1 MTLKRHLPGWR
12 SDTPAAFLL
21 DGRRADTMT
30 LVACV
35 GDSITQGQVSANY
48 VEMLRR
54 RWGPAGF
61 HFINAGVNGDLAFN
75 VANRLDAVIACQP
88 DVVTLLVGTN
98 DVNARFNEKWE
109 QRYRKGQGLPCSPTA
124 EWFRENIETTLTRL
138 STETQARVMVLEI
151 PPLGEDPLSRMNGLV
166 DTYNLELAAAATTHG
181 ASYLALNSRL
191 RSLLPTV
198 PSPPPYEGNIAK
210 IMKAAVQHLILRRSW
225 DTISRRNGL
234 TLLTDH
240 IHLNERA
247 AATVAQLISENL
259 VEHHAPTQQLTTDN
273 QN

>member
-61 HFINAGVNGDLAFN
+61 QFINAGVNADLAFN

-109 QRYRKGQGLPCSPTA
+109 QRYRKDQGLPCSPTA

-138 STETQARVMVLEI
+138 STETQARVVVLEI

-181 ASYLALNSRL
+181 AS
-191 RSLLPTV
+191 
-198 PSPPPYEGNIAK
+198 
-210 IMKAAVQHLILRRSW
+210 
-225 DTISRRNGL
+225 
-234 TLLTDH
+234 
-240 IHLNERA
+240 
-247 AATVAQLISENL
+247 
-259 VEHHAPTQQLTTDN
+259 
-273 QN
+273 